1 MSFIPA
7 TEKKLRRKN
16 LNLLDFRSD
25 PESDQD
31 PELDPDPLSR
41 KRIRIRIKMQRI
53 RNTAKKATRT
63 KHRRKNIPH
72 FLNPSHIN
80 SHSAQ
85 IFQKSKPQDNNLKI
99 HGNESESF

>member
-1 MSFIPA
+1 MSFIPV

-16 LNLLDFRSD
+16 WNLLDFRSD

-53 RNTAKKATRT
+53 RNTAKRQQEQ
-63 KHRRKNIPH
+63 NIEEKYPAL
-72 FLNPSHIN
+72 F
-80 SHSAQ
+80 
-85 IFQKSKPQDNNLKI
+85 KPVAHK
-99 HGNESESF
+99 